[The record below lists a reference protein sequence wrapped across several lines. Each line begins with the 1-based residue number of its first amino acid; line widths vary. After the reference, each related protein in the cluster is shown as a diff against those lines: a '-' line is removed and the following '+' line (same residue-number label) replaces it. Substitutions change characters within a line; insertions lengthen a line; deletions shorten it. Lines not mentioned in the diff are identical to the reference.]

1 MDLLKYDLQLK
12 FTRKL
17 IYYLHIQSYS
27 DNIVKNF
34 VNLFV
39 KTIWDWK
46 VIVFH
51 GKQFMYILTL

>member
-12 FTRKL
+12 FTRQL

-27 DNIVKNF
+27 DNIVKDF

-51 GKQFMYILTL
+51 GKQYVY